1 MLDALDPFA
10 YEYAGLAS
18 LYSPGLQRSD
28 YDAVRRWWDELKL
41 GQWIPQDFPI
51 TVRCSLRGSPV
62 FAAFERCEYVCVCA
76 QPAGITGMCCSTFV
90 VSRSR
95 IIARPKEMYQRIYD
109 WALNPVCYLF
119 DHAYTLVTYS

>member
-41 GQWIPQDFPI
+41 GQWIPQDFPS

-62 FAAFERCEYVCVCA
+62 FAAFERYVCVLSLRVSLGCA
-76 QPAGITGMCCSTFV
+76 APLSLCLALASSQGRRKCISAFMTG
-90 VSRSR
+90 R
-95 IIARPKEMYQRIYD
+95 
-109 WALNPVCYLF
+109 
-119 DHAYTLVTYS
+119 